1 MSTRACDTGFVDISD
16 DCSVESALR
25 SFSAHKRWVDKHLGK
40 VYSLM
45 NLLDKQF
52 DRRSE
57 EKCEELLS
65 NAENKIAAL
74 SQYSEFF

>member
-1 MSTRACDTGFVDISD
+1 MDSLRACDTGFVEISD
-16 DCSVESALR
+16 DCSTDSALR
-25 SFSAHKRWVDKHLGK
+25 SFSAYKRLVDKYFGK

-57 EKCEELLS
+57 VQFSSVL
-65 NAENKIAAL
+65 
-74 SQYSEFF
+74 YSELTM